1 MPDPDQKRLDFY
13 QKIRRRMKTWSQKRE
28 NRSYQWIR
36 WLLLAPDLFHLL
48 IRLAA
53 DPRVSVQAK
62 GKLAVAIAYFIS
74 PLDLLPELF
83 LGMPGYLDDV
93 VLAAYTLNGVL
104 NETDPKILV
113 EHWAG
118 EQDILAVIQG
128 IIRSA
133 DRMLGSGLLKK
144 LRRLAG

>member
-1 MPDPDQKRLDFY
+1 MDFY
-13 QKIRRRMKTWSQKRE
+13 QKVRRRMKSWAEKEE
-28 NRSYQWIR
+28 NRSYRWLR

-48 IRLAA
+48 VRLAA
-53 DPRVSVQAK
+53 DPRVSVSAK

-83 LGMPGYLDDV
+83 LGMPGFLDDM

-104 NETDPKILV
+104 NQTDPGILE

-118 EQDILAVIQG
+118 EQDLLEVIQG
-128 IIRSA
+128 IIRRA

-144 LRRLAG
+144 LKRLAR